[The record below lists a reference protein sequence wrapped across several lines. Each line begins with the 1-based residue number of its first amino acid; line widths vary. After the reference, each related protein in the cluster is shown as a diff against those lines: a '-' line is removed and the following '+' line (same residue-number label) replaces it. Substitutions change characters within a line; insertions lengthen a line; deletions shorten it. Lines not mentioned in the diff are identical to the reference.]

1 MVTFNIDLAI
11 IALAFLVGYLSD
23 ITGPQHHHYQDKTVN
38 VYKKYQCPKYCDINH
53 PHFVYYN
60 SLTNGTVIDKSLLG
74 KKIKK
79 KKSRR
84 KK

>member
-1 MVTFNIDLAI
+1 MLIV
-11 IALAFLVGYLSD
+11 LAFGIGYIGD
-23 ITGPQHHHYQDKTVN
+23 VTGPQHHHYLDKTVN
-38 VYKKYQCPKYCDINH
+38 VYEKYQCPKYCDTHH

-60 SLTNGTVIDKSLLG
+60 SLTNGIVIDKSLLG
-74 KKIKK
+74 EKIKK

>member
-1 MVTFNIDLAI
+1 MITFNIDLVLI
-11 IALAFLVGYLSD
+11 GFAFLIGYLSD
-23 ITGPQHHHYQDKTVN
+23 ITGPQHHHYRDKTVN
-38 VYKKYQCPKYCDINH
+38 VYEKYQCPKYCEIIH

-60 SLTNGTVIDKSLLG
+60 SLTNGIVIEKSLLG
-74 KKIKK
+74 EKIKK

>member
-1 MVTFNIDLAI
+1 MITFNIDLVMI
-11 IALAFLVGYLSD
+11 TLAFLIGYLSD
-23 ITGPQHHHYQDKTVN
+23 ITGPQHHHYQDKTIN
-38 VYKKYQCPKYCDINH
+38 VYKKYQCPKYCDTHH

-60 SLTNGTVIDKSLLG
+60 SLTNGMVIEKSLLG
-74 KKIKK
+74 EKIKK